1 MALEK
6 FSRNCYFK
14 LILNP
19 FVVQSKV
26 LHLHLEKS
34 IFNFETI
41 FQRIKFNYYITFLQ
55 IFKTSNASNT
65 PVQLYRANYI
75 INSIFLSLNC
85 NIYLRLY
92 LIDETLSSRV
102 TRDSRTMELSRVS
115 PPRPRTA
122 RGTGVS
128 SGDRVFSL
136 LAGRTGRRQ
145 GNRNRA
151 PDSVPLYDRTHL
163 RAYCITSTWAVW
175 LPLSPCSNRLED
187 FCSLTGHHY
196 GSSTAVIAV

>member
-92 LIDETLSSRV
+92 LIDEILSSRV
-102 TRDSRTMELSRVS
+102 TRDSRAMELLRVS

-128 SGDRVFSL
+128 SASF
-136 LAGRTGRRQ
+136 
-145 GNRNRA
+145 
-151 PDSVPLYDRTHL
+151 P
-163 RAYCITSTWAVW
+163 
-175 LPLSPCSNRLED
+175 
-187 FCSLTGHHY
+187 F
-196 GSSTAVIAV
+196 